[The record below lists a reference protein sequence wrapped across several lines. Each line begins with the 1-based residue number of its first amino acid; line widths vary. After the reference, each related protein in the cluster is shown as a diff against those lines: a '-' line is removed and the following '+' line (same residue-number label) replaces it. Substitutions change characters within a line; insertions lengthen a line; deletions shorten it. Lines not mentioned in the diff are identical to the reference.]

1 MKTSNEVS
9 NIFAAQ
15 VEMQSTLTDVG
26 KDKKGYGYEYASF
39 DSIVQH
45 LRPLLSA
52 HGLGFIQTATSD
64 GDYIG
69 VTTRLIHKSGEW
81 VEDTF
86 TMPLVTL
93 AKMNNYQV
101 AGSAIT
107 YLKRYGLSAIV
118 GIAVDE
124 DIDASGE
131 QEKPKPQQQ
140 KAPAPAKSTDDDKKQ
155 LWNAFKN
162 RCGDIDPMSILERDG
177 INMEDKQKVYAT
189 VRQYMALNDEMFNGV
204 LDNFNEAVE

>member
-1 MKTSNEVS
+1 MKTSSTVEA
-9 NIFAAQ
+9 IFQAQ
-15 VEMQSTLTDVG
+15 IEMQSTLTDVG
-26 KDKKGYGYEYASF
+26 KDKEGYGYKYASF

-45 LRPLLSA
+45 IRPLLSA
-52 HGLGFIQTATSD
+52 QGLGFIQTSTSN

-131 QEKPKPQQQ
+131 QAKPEPKQQH
-140 KAPAPAKSTDDDKKQ
+140 KKQ
-155 LWNAFKN
+155 ESQSDRVSPLQLKELQILVNDSGADIEKFCSLFKV
-162 RCGDIDPMSILERDG
+162 GALPEIYAAHYDQA
-177 INMEDKQKVYAT
+177 MELLGKKLAEKV
-189 VRQYMALNDEMFNGV
+189 LG
-204 LDNFNEAVE
+204 

>member
-1 MKTSNEVS
+1 MKTSNTVE

-15 VEMQSTLTDVG
+15 IAMQAEMTDIG
-26 KDKKGYGYEYASF
+26 KDKQGFGYRYASF

-45 LRPLLSA
+45 LRPLLA
-52 HGLGFIQTATSD
+52 KHGLGFIQTSTSEED
-64 GDYIG
+64 RIG

-86 TMPLVTL
+86 MMNLVTL

-131 QEKPKPQQQ
+131 QPPQTATFKQTLRGKLTECGFSTQDIKDFGELHGVTNSAQADQLMNSKELDKLIKSFHAQPKS
-140 KAPAPAKSTDDDKKQ
+140 A
-155 LWNAFKN
+155 
-162 RCGDIDPMSILERDG
+162 
-177 INMEDKQKVYAT
+177 
-189 VRQYMALNDEMFNGV
+189 
-204 LDNFNEAVE
+204 

>member
-1 MKTSNEVS
+1 MKTSNTVEA
-9 NIFAAQ
+9 IFQAQ
-15 VEMQSTLTDVG
+15 IEMQSNLTDVG
-26 KDKKGYGYEYASF
+26 KDKEGYGYKYASF

-52 HGLGFIQTATSD
+52 QGLGFIQTSTSN

-131 QEKPKPQQQ
+131 QSKPEPKQQQ
-140 KAPAPAKSTDDDKKQ
+140 KAPPPSKADDDVKKQ
-155 LWNAFKN
+155 LWNSFKA
-162 RCGDIDPMSILERDG
+162 RCGTIDPMLILERDG
-177 INMEDKQKVYAT
+177 IDMGDKNKVYAT
-189 VRQYMALNDEMFNGV
+189 VRQYMALNEDMFQGV
-204 LDNFNEAVE
+204 LDNF

>member
-1 MKTSNEVS
+1 MKTSEKVGL
-9 NIFAAQ
+9 IFEAQ
-15 VEMQSTLTDVG
+15 INMQATLTDVG
-26 KDKKGYGYEYASF
+26 KDKEGYGYKYASF

-45 LRPLLSA
+45 LRPLLA
-52 HGLGFIQTATSD
+52 AQGLGFIQTSTSD

-131 QEKPKPQQQ
+131 QEKPKPPQPQP
-140 KAPAPAKSTDDDKKQ
+140 KAPPQPRKINQIEGENLMELIEKTNTDIEKFCANYKIKTIGDLTLVHYQDAMKILQVKVAK
-155 LWNAFKN
+155 NA
-162 RCGDIDPMSILERDG
+162 
-177 INMEDKQKVYAT
+177 
-189 VRQYMALNDEMFNGV
+189 
-204 LDNFNEAVE
+204 